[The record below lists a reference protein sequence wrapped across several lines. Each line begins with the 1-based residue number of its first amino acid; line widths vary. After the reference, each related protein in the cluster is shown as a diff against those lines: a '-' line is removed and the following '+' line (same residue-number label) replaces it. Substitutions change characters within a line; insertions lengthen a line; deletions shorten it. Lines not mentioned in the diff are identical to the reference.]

1 MNWLVQRGSIS
12 ENQVVKMVVIVL
24 AKVIKMSWFDH
35 PEL

>member
-1 MNWLVQRGSIS
+1 MNWLAQRGSVS
-12 ENQVVKMVVIVL
+12 ESQVVNMVVIVL